1 MSGSADDR
9 LGAIGGRAA
18 RKPATLLLV
27 ILVLLALTGCR
38 EPDSAGSPS
47 GEPPASPTN
56 EPPASP
62 TEEPPASPTNLRYAQ
77 EGSTVR
83 LSWDAALRADR
94 YVVRH
99 HTRPRKGDVL
109 DSVTE
114 TTYVHTCPSL
124 EENYYWVMAC
134 NGRGCSEVDSENP
147 LVAHVAPTGTATPPA
162 TLADAIA
169 LDSATEVRRLVDAG
183 ADVNG
188 RDCSGTPVLFAAIGA
203 GNTEI
208 VRVLL
213 DAGAHVESS
222 REALLY
228 AHTEGMQRLLLDAGA
243 IPPFP
248 PLIQVV
254 DRTESSLTIQVD
266 APTTDLMSGEVRRQ
280 LATYYS
286 LRRRSEAGSGEW
298 VDLPHHVPGSDFHDT
313 GLGPDATFF
322 YMAQACS
329 SGGCSVASDAT
340 GGVTESAGRVDPPST
355 PGNVRGHKLDVG
367 GGTDDAGVSWK
378 PVAGA
383 TYYEVYQDSSSS
395 LDAEVSAPQ
404 TSYRDYSP
412 NESWFAFTTTQ
423 YSVRACNKAG
433 CSPLSAVVVVH

>member
-1 MSGSADDR
+1 MFGSVDDR
-9 LGAIGGRAA
+9 LGAVGGRAA

-38 EPDSAGSPS
+38 EPDSPG
-47 GEPPASPTN
+47 
-56 EPPASP
+56 
-62 TEEPPASPTNLRYAQ
+62 SPTNLRYAQ

-83 LSWDAALRADR
+83 LSWDAAARADR
-94 YVVRH
+94 YQVLHGDFFEDQCDLEFGGARFC
-99 HTRPRKGDVL
+99 DVL
-109 DSVTE
+109 DYVTE
-114 TTYVHTCPSL
+114 TTYVHACPSL
-124 EENYYWVMAC
+124 RRNNYYWVVAC
-134 NGRGCSEVDSENP
+134 NDRGCSEVDSENP

-169 LDSATEVRRLVDAG
+169 LNSATEVRRLVDAG

-188 RDCSGTPVLFAAIGA
+188 TDCSGTPVLFAAINA

-248 PLIQVV
+248 PLIRVV
-254 DRTESSLTIQVD
+254 DRTESSLTIQV
-266 APTTDLMSGEVRRQ
+266 AGV
-280 LATYYS
+280 ATYYS
-286 LRRRSEAGSGEW
+286 FRRRSEAGSGEW
-298 VDLPHHVPGSDFHDT
+298 VDLPHHVAGSDFHDT

-322 YMAQACS
+322 YTAQSCS
-329 SGGCSVASDAT
+329 SGGCSDASDAT

-355 PGNVRGHKLDVG
+355 PGNVRGHKFDVS

-395 LDAEVSAPQ
+395 LDAAVSAPQ

-433 CSPLSAVVVVH
+433 CSPLSEVVVVR